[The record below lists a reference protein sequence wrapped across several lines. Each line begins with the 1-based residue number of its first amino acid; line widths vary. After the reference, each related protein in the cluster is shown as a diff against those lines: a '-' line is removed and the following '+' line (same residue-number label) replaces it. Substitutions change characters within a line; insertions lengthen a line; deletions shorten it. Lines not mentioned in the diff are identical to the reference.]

1 MNNLNIFILLSSIII
16 GLQITKEIF
25 QSLKD

>member
-1 MNNLNIFILLSSIII
+1 MSNLDIFILISSIII

-25 QSLKD
+25 QNLKD